1 MRMIVLLIFALLT
14 LPAFAQGWERYDNV
28 PFGYSVDIPPDF
40 FVQSESEADDGRTYA
55 ARGKPSYLI
64 IWGGYLMGDFDSDVA
79 RRMAWDEDEAWTITD
94 QTTTPRW
101 AIWSALKGSRLL
113 YQRMIQLCDGASYAA
128 FRAEYSVTDA
138 TTMDAA
144 VERMARSL
152 RGDC

>member
-101 AIWSALKGSRLL
+101 AIWSATRASPTTPSWCCPAPPMEPASR
-113 YQRMIQLCDGASYAA
+113 
-128 FRAEYSVTDA
+128 
-138 TTMDAA
+138 
-144 VERMARSL
+144 
-152 RGDC
+152 

>member
-1 MRMIVLLIFALLT
+1 MRLFLTLIFALLAS
-14 LPAFAQGWERYDNV
+14 PAFAQGWARYDNV

-40 FVQSESEADDGRTYA
+40 FVQSESEAEDGQTYA

-64 IWGGYLMGDFDSDVA
+64 IWGGQLMGDFDSDVA
-79 RRMAWDEDEAWTITD
+79 RRMAWDEDEVWTIAN

-101 AIWSALKGSRLL
+101 ANWSAVKGSRLL

-138 TTMDAA
+138 TTMDAT
-144 VERMARSL
+144 VERMAQSL
-152 RGDC
+152 RGNC